1 MKKIT
6 QWHFENTMWK
16 INILHTVKL
25 GVNFALNSDNSQTA
39 HMCPNQSKKYLN
51 PLVHSPL
58 LSQIMTC
65 DFRSEKSYNNSSC
78 KLYLNKSTYFSIK

>member
-39 HMCPNQSKKYLN
+39 HMCPN
-51 PLVHSPL
+51 
-58 LSQIMTC
+58 
-65 DFRSEKSYNNSSC
+65 
-78 KLYLNKSTYFSIK
+78 